1 MIYGSRLRRSPFR
14 GAPKRG
20 IEMQLALR
28 HDCLQRI
35 LPTLM
40 AVDHYENFPVASFL
54 LPAHLREAVAAIYYF
69 ARTADDIA
77 DEGKLSAEER
87 LAGLARYQLGLDNI
101 EQGKSDP
108 DPIFQRLGRAV
119 QAHDLQIP
127 LLRDLLDAFA
137 QDVHQQRYADYAELL
152 DYCRRSANPVG
163 RLLLRLYQAESP
175 LQLEQSDAICTS
187 LQLINHWQ
195 DVAIDWY
202 KPRVY
207 LPQEDL
213 DRFKVSD
220 AHIAEGRVDVHW
232 IALMRF
238 QVERARQMM
247 LYGAPLARSLPGR
260 IGFELRLMVCGGL
273 RILEKIEAVGYDVFH
288 NRPQLSAADWPLLCA
303 RALFSYPRP

>member
-1 MIYGSRLRRSPFR
+1 MRLRRATLAKISLKER
-14 GAPKRG
+14 PKG
-20 IEMQLALR
+20 
-28 HDCLQRI
+28 RI
-35 LPTLM
+35 LHAPM
-40 AVDHYENFPVASFL
+40 AVDHYENFPVATFL
-54 LPAHLREAVAAIYYF
+54 LPSHLREAVAAIYYF

-77 DEGKLSAEER
+77 DEGKLSADER
-87 LAGLARYQLGLDNI
+87 LAGLARYQQGLDHI
-101 EQGKSDP
+101 EAGAADP

-137 QDVHQQRYADYAELL
+137 QDVHKQRYADYAELL

-163 RLLLRLYQAESP
+163 RLLLRLYKAESP

-195 DVAIDWY
+195 DVAVDWY

-213 DRFKVSD
+213 DRFNVSD
-220 AHIAEGRVDVHW
+220 AHIDEGRVDVNW

-238 QVERARQMM
+238 EVERARQMM

-273 RILEKIEAVGYDVFH
+273 RILEKIEAVGYDVFRR
-288 NRPQLSAADWPLLCA
+288 RPQLGASDWPLLCS
-303 RALFSYPRP
+303 RALFNYPRQ

>member
-1 MIYGSRLRRSPFR
+1 
-14 GAPKRG
+14 
-20 IEMQLALR
+20 
-28 HDCLQRI
+28 
-35 LPTLM
+35 M

-54 LPAHLREAVAAIYYF
+54 LPPHLREAVAALYYF

-87 LAGLARYQLGLDNI
+87 LTGLARYQLGLDRI
-101 EQGKSDP
+101 ERGEADP

-119 QAHDLQIP
+119 KAHDLQVP

-137 QDVHQQRYADYAELL
+137 QDVHKQRYANYAELL

-163 RLLLRLYQAESP
+163 RLLLRLYKAESP

-195 DVAIDWY
+195 DVAVDWY

-213 DRFKVSD
+213 DRFNVSD
-220 AHIAEGRVDVHW
+220 AHIEAGRVDASW
-232 IALMRF
+232 IALMRHE
-238 QVERARQMM
+238 VEIARNMM

-260 IGFELRLMVCGGL
+260 IGLELRLMVCGGL
-273 RILEKIEAVGYDVFH
+273 RILEKIEAVGYDVFRR
-288 NRPQLSAADWPLLCA
+288 RPQLSAGDWPILLS
-303 RALFSYPRP
+303 RALFSYPKQ

>member
-1 MIYGSRLRRSPFR
+1 
-14 GAPKRG
+14 
-20 IEMQLALR
+20 
-28 HDCLQRI
+28 
-35 LPTLM
+35 M

-54 LPAHLREAVAAIYYF
+54 LPPHLREAVAAIYYF

-87 LAGLARYQLGLDNI
+87 LAGLARYQQGLDRI
-101 EQGKSDP
+101 ERGETDP

-119 QAHDLQIP
+119 HAHDLQIP

-137 QDVHQQRYADYAELL
+137 QDVHKQRYADYAELL

-163 RLLLRLYQAESP
+163 RLLLRLYKAESP
-175 LQLEQSDAICTS
+175 LQLEQSDAICSS

-195 DVAIDWY
+195 DVAVDWY
-202 KPRVY
+202 KPRIY

-213 DRFKVSD
+213 DRFNVSD
-220 AHIAEGRVDVHW
+220 AQIEAGHIDAAW

-238 QVERARQMM
+238 EVERARQMM

-273 RILEKIEAVGYDVFH
+273 RILEKIEAVGYDVFRR
-288 NRPQLSAADWPLLCA
+288 RPQLTAADWPVLCS
-303 RALFSYPRP
+303 RALFSYPRQ